1 MISTSTIEAFAEKLK
16 KRKTDGMISAWIGIP
31 DPLLANFFA
40 QEPFDAVVIDLQH
53 GMWDIASAATA
64 IGQVRLA
71 GKPAVARIPVGDFAS
86 ASRLLDAG
94 ASVIIAPMINS
105 ASDAEQFVKATK
117 YLPLG
122 ERSWGPALALN
133 YNGLSPDAY
142 LKSANQLTV
151 TIAMVETRAALEAID
166 EILAVD
172 GIDGIFIGPS
182 DLSIA
187 LSDGAALAPNSAEID
202 RVMAQALERCQHHG
216 KFICAFGSDGVRAGQ
231 LLKLGFHFVIAG
243 GDSAQLRAG
252 ARAAITTARETAAG
266 GSTKQA

>member
-1 MISTSTIEAFAEKLK
+1 MVSISTIEEFSENLK

-40 QEPFDAVVIDLQH
+40 QEPFDAVVIDVQH
-53 GMWDIASAATA
+53 GMWDIASAANA

-71 GKPAVARIPVGDFAS
+71 GKPAVARIPVDDFAS

-94 ASVIIAPMINS
+94 ASGIIAPMINS
-105 ASDAEQFVKATK
+105 AKDAELFVKATK
-117 YLPLG
+117 YPPLG

-133 YNGLSPDAY
+133 YNGLSPDTY
-142 LKSANQLTV
+142 LKVANQMTV
-151 TIAMVETRAALEAID
+151 AIAMVETRTALDAID

-187 LSDGAALAPNSAEID
+187 LSNGTQLAPNSAEID
-202 RVMAQALERCQHHG
+202 RAMVHALERCLYHG
-216 KFICAFGSDGVRAGQ
+216 KFICAFGSDGERAGE

-252 ARAAITTARETAAG
+252 ARTAITAARNMAAG
-266 GSTKQA
+266 KSVK